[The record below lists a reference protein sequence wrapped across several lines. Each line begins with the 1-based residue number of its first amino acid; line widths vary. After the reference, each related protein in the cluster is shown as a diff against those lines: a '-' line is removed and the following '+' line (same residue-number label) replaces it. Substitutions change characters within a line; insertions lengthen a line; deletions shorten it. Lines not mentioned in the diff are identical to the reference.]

1 MFVPSFIKDD
11 KAQFG
16 LAQRMINQLRVAF
29 IARVT
34 KWDPVKQTIDAD
46 PVVTEPTYTPDGKV
60 SNILWPSVKD
70 VPVCT
75 FGFGAWYLTMPIK
88 VGCTVLV
95 VCTDLGLR
103 DWYKRDQSANN
114 PERDY
119 HSLNNAVA
127 IVGINS
133 SLKSIPDYF
142 TSGPEIRNIDGKLS
156 IQVSE
161 EGVKTKVNDTLTF
174 DVLGS
179 SINANIN
186 NQMKV
191 DVTDSSINID
201 VNSNLKLDI
210 TSSDI
215 TIKIGGVEIAKID
228 DSGIDIKTKEIKI
241 QGTKIYE
248 WLITHTHEYVLPLSP
263 SPTQPGNTQPAGPN
277 PS

>member
-11 KAQFG
+11 KSQFG

-88 VGCTVLV
+88 VGCTVLI

-179 SINANIN
+179 SINIGI
-186 NQMKV
+186 
-191 DVTDSSINID
+191 S
-201 VNSNLKLDI
+201 SNLNLDI
-210 TSSDI
+210 TDSDI

-248 WLITHTHEYVLPLSP
+248 WLITHTHEYVLPSSP